1 MHNSVMICAALLGV
15 FVPLAGLL
23 AEEAIPLPTDPSVP
37 VVELWYI
44 EGGQLNVPEIAV
56 YAGGRVQVRVGEGSL
71 WGELTPEQV
80 QDLVRK
86 LLTRDQLAR
95 IRTEGI
101 ERELDEESQRTGL
114 SREIQGAADTIIR
127 VRTAQGTYRV
137 DGHAVGL
144 LCSRFPEA
152 QGLQHLYSAQR
163 RLENI
168 RAIVM
173 VGGTPAAER
182 LARMAEARLLAESGE
197 AIQVSKE
204 NLTCV
209 HSLNDGT
216 RCLQFV
222 VPAPLGTL
230 TAPRIV
236 SLFESPG
243 EVPRVS
249 VLPDESTIR

>member
-1 MHNSVMICAALLGV
+1 MHNSVLICAALIGV
-15 FVPLAGLL
+15 FLPVAGLFADEPVPLPA
-23 AEEAIPLPTDPSVP
+23 DPSVP
-37 VVELWYI
+37 VVELWYV
-44 EGGQLNVPEIAV
+44 EGGQLRSPEITV
-56 YAGGRVQVRVGEGSL
+56 FAGGRVQVRVGEGTL
-71 WGELTPEQV
+71 WGELSPEQV

-86 LLTRDQLAR
+86 LLTCDQLAHL
-95 IRTEGI
+95 RTEGI
-101 ERELDEESQRTGL
+101 DRELAVQSQRTGL

-127 VRTAQGTYRV
+127 VRTALGTYRV

-144 LCSRFPEA
+144 LCTRFPEA

-163 RLENI
+163 RLENL

-173 VGGTPAAER
+173 VGGVPAAER

-222 VPAPLGTL
+222 VPAPQGSQ

-243 EVPRVS
+243 ESPRVS